1 MNEDLK
7 ETLKEIERIQNSGRG
22 FNIIC
27 FSIGMFCLLMALVNA
42 IR

>member
-7 ETLKEIERIQNSGRG
+7 KTLKEIERIQNSGQG

-27 FSIGMFCLLMALVNA
+27 FSTGIFCLLMALLHAV
-42 IR
+42 R